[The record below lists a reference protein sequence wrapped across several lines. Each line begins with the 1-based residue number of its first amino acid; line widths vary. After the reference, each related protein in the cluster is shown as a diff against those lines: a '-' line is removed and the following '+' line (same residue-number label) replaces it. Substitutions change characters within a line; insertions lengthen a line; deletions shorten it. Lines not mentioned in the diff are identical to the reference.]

1 MAPPLPRRAAA
12 LALLCAMAVA
22 LAGCLLTPGRFTA
35 NLDLRRS
42 GQFTL
47 TYAGEIHLLA
57 LSKLAEAGGS
67 AGEDFIPQPCLDSET
82 GSSRECRPAEI
93 ADQRQEWKARSEAA
107 AERRRKDA
115 EQMKAFLGGI
125 DPSSPQAAEDFAQR
139 LRRQAGWRKVEYKG
153 DGLFVVDFA
162 LSGQLSHDLAFPTIE
177 RFPMAN
183 PFIQASLRQDGT
195 VRIDAPGFAPA
206 SSGEPWRMMMG
217 GIAGPRDPE
226 AGEGPKLP
234 VIEGIFTITTDGEV
248 LANNTDE
255 GPQAMTTGRQLTWPV
270 SLRSPAPPMALIR
283 LRN

>member
-1 MAPPLPRRAAA
+1 MPKALPRRAAA
-12 LALLCAMAVA
+12 LALLCAMAVT

-35 NLDLRRS
+35 NLDLRRN

-57 LSKLAEAGGS
+57 LSKLAETGSGG
-67 AGEDFIPQPCLDSET
+67 AEDFIPQPCFDSET

-93 ADQRQEWKARSEAA
+93 ADQRQEWKARTEAS
-107 AERRRKDA
+107 AERRHKDA
-115 EQMKAFLGGI
+115 EQMKAILGGI

-162 LSGQLSHDLAFPTIE
+162 LSGQLSHDLSFPTIE

-183 PFIQASLRQDGT
+183 PFVQASLRQDGT
-195 VRIDAPGFAPA
+195 VRVDAPGFAPA

-226 AGEGPKLP
+226 SAEGPKLP
-234 VIEGIFTITTDGEV
+234 VIDGTFTITTDGEV

-255 GPQAMTTGRQLTWPV
+255 GAEATTMGQRLTWPV